1 MSEER
6 PIAVFDSG
14 AGGLAVLRALQ
25 RCLPH
30 EKFVYFADQAH
41 FPYGERA
48 PADVRTLTLAAAER
62 LAHERAIKLLVVACN
77 TASAAA
83 LPDLRRRF
91 AFPVVGIE
99 PAIKP
104 ARALTRSGCIG
115 VLATRATAAAGT
127 LRDLIARVAADVRV
141 VVRPAPEL
149 VAEVEAGLPDPD
161 RADALLE
168 AALRP
173 LRAAGADVLVLGCTH
188 FAFVRERARRLLNG
202 IPVLEPAEAVARH
215 AADLL
220 HERGLAAADQGGG
233 VTLMT
238 SGDPVRL
245 EALARRLL
253 PLLA

>member
-14 AGGLAVLRALQ
+14 AGGLAVLHALQ
-25 RCLPH
+25 QRLPG
-30 EKFVYFADQAH
+30 ERFVYFADQAY
-41 FPYGERA
+41 FPYGERS
-48 PADVRTLTLAAAER
+48 PEEVRALTLAAAER
-62 LAHERAIKLLVVACN
+62 LEREQAIKLLVIACN

-83 LPDLRRRF
+83 LPELRRRF

-141 VVRPAPEL
+141 IVRPAPRL
-149 VAEVEAGLPDPD
+149 VAEVEAGLPDPA

-168 AALRP
+168 AELCP

-188 FAFVRERARRLLNG
+188 FAFVRERARRLG
-202 IPVLEPAEAVARH
+202 GVPVLEPAEAVARR
-215 AADLL
+215 AAEQLR
-220 HERGLAAADQGGG
+220 ERGLAAAGGRG
-233 VTLMT
+233 AVTLLT
-238 SGDPVRL
+238 SGDPARL
-245 EALARRLL
+245 EALAGRLL

>member
-1 MSEER
+1 MSEEQ

-14 AGGLAVLRALQ
+14 AGGLAVLHALQ
-25 RCLPH
+25 LRLPG
-30 EKFVYFADQAH
+30 ERFVYFADQAH

-48 PADVRTLTLAAAER
+48 PEEVRDLTLAAAER
-62 LAHERAIKLLVVACN
+62 LERERAIKLLVVACN

-83 LPDLRRRF
+83 LPELRRRF

-141 VVRPAPEL
+141 VVRPAPRL
-149 VAEVEAGLPDPD
+149 VAEVEAGLPDPA

-168 AALRP
+168 AELRP
-173 LRAAGADVLVLGCTH
+173 LQAAGADVLVMGCTH
-188 FAFVRERARRLLNG
+188 FAFVRERARRLLG
-202 IPVLEPAEAVARH
+202 GVPVLEPAEAVARR

-220 HERGLAAADQGGG
+220 RERGLATAGGRG
-233 VTLMT
+233 AVTLLT
-238 SGDPVRL
+238 SGDPARL
-245 EALARRLL
+245 EALAGRLL